1 MGVSKKKENLISSSS
16 SDPLQWQKIFNAL
29 VQMLKSQQSQLQTLA
44 DDRKLLEDR
53 IQTQHQR
60 WLFDVRLLED
70 QISQLQDS
78 CKEAELGRLLEEAK
92 SNLVVGMKQREAFLY
107 KSISEQSASDLEDM
121 KQVVDSLNSNL
132 SEQKDKP
139 EEKTRGTGKSNART
153 AVNMKEEEKR
163 SKTLRD
169 EIRRLKYSNEKLS
182 SQRNSEVSAL
192 VAERNFVWNQ
202 FKTMESDYT
211 SLLKTKRVEVE
222 QANENIAK
230 LQSIVEKLQ
239 SSCKEKDNIIV
250 KLNADI
256 AKLKMDMGT
265 RDKEIS
271 RLSKEFDL
279 LSSSAKASL
288 KQAVTHPTSSNCSIK
303 SASNVGREK
312 RTPVRK
318 EPSEPNASEGVSR
331 TPAAARPI
339 LSSCSMKSTSN
350 VGREKHTV
358 RKQTSESHASG
369 LSMECKRSSKKQR
382 TEAPSKLESPRLF
395 TSGFKVPKLK
405 ISSPSLV

>member
-121 KQVVDSLNSNL
+121 KQVIDYLNSNL
-132 SEQKDKP
+132 SEQRDKP
-139 EEKTRGTGKSNART
+139 EEKTRGTGKSNAKT
-153 AVNMKEEEKR
+153 VVNMKEEEKR

-211 SLLKTKRVEVE
+211 GLLKTKRVEVE
-222 QANENIAK
+222 QANENILK

-318 EPSEPNASEGVSR
+318 EPSEPHASEGVSQ
-331 TPAAARPI
+331 TPAATRPI

-350 VGREKHTV
+350 VGRGKRIV

-382 TEAPSKLESPRLF
+382 TEAPSKLETPRLF